1 MRKIF
6 ITSIDGQTVTL
17 TGDSHAHLAYA
28 MRSRVGDKVIL
39 CCDKIDYDCEII
51 RITKNETVLS
61 VGTYTPVTTEPDLD
75 VTLYPAILK
84 GDKMEFVVQKCTE
97 LGVNEIKPF
106 TSANC
111 ECRPSA
117 VRVDRLKKIAEEASK
132 QCGRGIIPNISE
144 VMDFGAL
151 VGELKQYDLI
161 VFPYENAKETD
172 LKSFLSGTGNVKK
185 VAIIVGSEGGFKQE
199 EADEIEK
206 NGATAVSLG
215 SRIMRAETASVAVLS
230 ALMYEKGEWRIKQ

>member
-6 ITSIDGQTVTL
+6 ITSIDGDTVTL

-39 CCDKIDYDCEII
+39 CCDKIDYECEII

-61 VGTYTPVTTEPDLD
+61 VGSYTPVTTEPEID

-97 LGVNEIKPF
+97 LGVNAIRPF
-106 TSANC
+106 VSQNC
-111 ECRPSA
+111 ECRPTA

-132 QCGRGIIPNISE
+132 QCGRGIIPDICE
-144 VMDFGAL
+144 VITFDTL
-151 VGELKQYDLI
+151 INELNSYDTV

-172 LKSFLSGTGNVKK
+172 LKTFLRKGNLGNKI
-185 VAIIVGSEGGFKQE
+185 AIIVGSEGGFKLE
-199 EADEIEK
+199 EAERIEEK
-206 NGATAVSLG
+206 SATSVSLG

-230 ALMYEKGEWRIKQ
+230 AVMYEMGEWRIKQ

>member
-1 MRKIF
+1 
-6 ITSIDGQTVTL
+6 
-17 TGDSHAHLAYA
+17 

-51 RITKNETVLS
+51 RITKTETVLS
-61 VGTYTPVTTEPDLD
+61 VGDYTPVTTEPELD

-97 LGVNEIKPF
+97 LGVNAIIPF
-106 TSANC
+106 VSTNC
-111 ECRPSA
+111 ECRPTA

-132 QCGRGIIPNISE
+132 QCGRGIIPT
-144 VMDFGAL
+144 
-151 VGELKQYDLI
+151 VGEVIDFSALLGELDKFDLV

-172 LKSFLSGTGNVKK
+172 LKSFLRKIENVKK
-185 VAIIVGSEGGFKQE
+185 VAIIVGSEGGFREE
-199 EADEIEK
+199 EAKMIEEK
-206 NGATAVSLG
+206 GVSSVSLG

-230 ALMYEKGEWRIKQ
+230 AIMYEMDEWRIKQ

>member
-17 TGDSHAHLAYA
+17 TGDNHAHLAYA

-61 VGTYTPVTTEPDLD
+61 VGEYTPVTTEPDID

-97 LGVNEIKPF
+97 LGVNAIVPF
-106 TSANC
+106 VSANC

-132 QCGRGIIPNISE
+132 QCGRGIIPNIGE
-144 VMDFGAL
+144 VIDFNAL
-151 VGELKQYDLI
+151 VDGLDKYDLI

-172 LKSFLSGTGNVKK
+172 LKSFLRDKASGNKI
-185 VAIIVGSEGGFKQE
+185 AIIVGSEGGFKEE
-199 EADEIEK
+199 EAKKIEEK
-206 NGATAVSLG
+206 GATAVSLG

-230 ALMYEKGEWRIKQ
+230 ALMYEKGEWRIKP